1 MSAPSEES
9 ADSTG
14 AAFPKKPAPAF
25 FSGEISV
32 DISTRHIWQ
41 IAWPVLVS
49 ALMQHLIGLVDTAF
63 LGRVGEIELGAA
75 AIGSIYFLA
84 LFMLG
89 FGFSIGSQI
98 LIGQRN
104 GARKFRSIGRIFLS
118 SASFLLMLALGI
130 CLLSKLFTPRLLPLF
145 IRSEAVC
152 NAALTYLDWRIY
164 GLFFSFAGVL
174 FRAFFVGITRTRVLT
189 INALIMTLS
198 NVVLNYLLIFGKFGC
213 PEMGIAGAAIAS
225 VAAEAISL
233 LFYLL
238 YVKFRVNTAQYGLA
252 EAKFFDRLI
261 LLRVFNISVWT
272 MLQSFFAVGVWFY
285 FFVVIEHL
293 GERPLAVVN
302 LVRSVSS
309 ILFMLINA
317 FAVTASSLASNL
329 IGAGESQRIPGL
341 TWKVTG
347 IAYAALLPPLLFSV
361 IFPELV
367 LRIYTDNPE
376 LIAASCSTLYVM
388 AVGHMLQAP
397 ANVWFNVVS
406 GVGKTRAALGIELF
420 TLLVYTIAVY
430 IIGQLLRLNVA
441 WCWTTEI
448 LYPAVILALSF
459 GYLKRC
465 LRQGK
470 NLEV

>member
-152 NAALTYLDWRIY
+152 DAALTYLDWRIY

-189 INALIMTLS
+189 INALVMTLS

-213 PEMGIAGAAIAS
+213 PAMGIAGAAIAS
-225 VAAEAISL
+225 VAAEMISL
-233 LFYLL
+233 LFYLV
-238 YVKFRVNTAQYGLA
+238 YVKFKIDTTQYGLA
-252 EAKFFDRLI
+252 GAKLFDRAI
-261 LLRVFNISVWT
+261 FIRVFNISVWT
-272 MLQSFFAVGVWFY
+272 MLQSFFAVSVWFY

-302 LVRSVSS
+302 LIRSVSA
-309 ILFMLINA
+309 ILFILINA

-329 IGAGESQRIPGL
+329 VGAGESSRIPGL
-341 TWKVTG
+341 AWKVTG
-347 IAYAALLPPLLFSV
+347 IAFAALLPPLLFSV
-361 IFPELV
+361 LFPDLV
-367 LRIYTDNPE
+367 LRIYTDNPD

-388 AVGHMLQAP
+388 AVGHLLQAP

-430 IIGQLLRLNVA
+430 IIGQLLRLSVA

-448 LYPAVILALSF
+448 LYQAVMLLLSF
-459 GYLKRC
+459 SYLKLC
-465 LRQGK
+465 LRREK
-470 NLEV
+470 ELSL

>member
-1 MSAPSEES
+1 M
-9 ADSTG
+9 
-14 AAFPKKPAPAF
+14 
-25 FSGEISV
+25 

-41 IAWPVLVS
+41 VAWPVLVS

-84 LFMLG
+84 LFMPG

-118 SASFLLMLALGI
+118 SGSFLLMLALGI
-130 CLLSKLFTPRLLPLF
+130 CLFSKLFTPHLLPLF

-152 NAALTYLDWRIY
+152 DAALTYLDWRIY

-174 FRAFFVGITRTRVLT
+174 FRAFFVGITCTRVLT
-189 INALIMTLS
+189 VNALVMTLS

-213 PEMGIAGAAIAS
+213 PAMGIAGAAIAS
-225 VAAEAISL
+225 VAAEMISL
-233 LFYLL
+233 VFYLV
-238 YVKFRVNTAQYGLA
+238 YVKLKVDTAQYGLA
-252 EAKFFDRLI
+252 EAGLFDRAI
-261 LLRVFNISVWT
+261 FIRVFNISVWT
-272 MLQSFFAVGVWFY
+272 MLQSFFAVAVWFY

-302 LVRSVSS
+302 LVRSISS
-309 ILFMLINA
+309 ILFILINA

-329 IGAGESQRIPGL
+329 IGAGESRRIPGL

-361 IFPELV
+361 FFPDLV

-376 LIAASCSTLYVM
+376 LIAASCTTVYVM
-388 AVGHMLQAP
+388 AVGHLLQAP

-430 IIGQLLRLNVA
+430 IIGQLLRLSVA

-448 LYPAVILALSF
+448 LYQAVMLLLSF
-459 GYLKRC
+459 SYLKLC
-465 LRQGK
+465 LRRKQD
-470 NLEV
+470 LRL